1 MAPVLVPGGVAF
13 CGLLGAGP
21 AFGRDRVQKLR
32 QTATSRGKRT
42 QNAHRSAGKAAAGS
56 VADDPRRPRGIPLT
70 AGPEP
75 TATLI
80 IVPTGVRRL
89 AAEFE
94 AYPNGLSFTPRR
106 RLS

>member
-42 QNAHRSAGKAAAGS
+42 QNAHRSAGKA
-56 VADDPRRPRGIPLT
+56 
-70 AGPEP
+70 
-75 TATLI
+75 
-80 IVPTGVRRL
+80 
-89 AAEFE
+89 
-94 AYPNGLSFTPRR
+94 R
-106 RLS
+106 RLSRGRPPAAESHPSHSRARANGYLDHRADWSAETGH